1 MGGVVA
7 LALVAVIVA
16 LLLRRRQRQR
26 SQQKL
31 HGAYSNNSRGQGL
44 PEHSASPGL
53 PVYKAFEPDTGE
65 QP

>member
-1 MGGVVA
+1 M
-7 LALVAVIVA
+7 ALVAVLVA
-16 LLLRRRQRQR
+16 LLLRRRRRRQR

-31 HGAYSNNSRGQGL
+31 HGVYSSDSRGQSL

-65 QP
+65 LL

>member
-7 LALVAVIVA
+7 LALVAVIAA
-16 LLLRRRQRQR
+16 LLLRRRRRQR

-31 HGAYSNNSRGQGL
+31 SGVYSGNSRGQGL

-53 PVYKAFEPDTGE
+53 PVYKAFEADTGE
-65 QP
+65 WP

>member
-7 LALVAVIVA
+7 LALVAVIAA
-16 LLLRRRQRQR
+16 LLLRRRRRQR

-31 HGAYSNNSRGQGL
+31 HEVYSNNSRGQSV
-44 PEHSASPGL
+44 PEHLAPGL

-65 QP
+65 WP